1 MKSAKQN
8 KEPDRTGPDPAA
20 AAGSK
25 KEGVSMKLLKKGFT
39 GMLVLAFL
47 ALSLPRVAFCDGSTL
62 FAKADQKTITRHE
75 PKVMTSPAKAI
86 PLAQGE
92 QGQKSKGSYLWIGLG
107 AVVLLGLVAA
117 GGGGGGGDSGNN
129 GDDTGSITV
138 GW

>member
-1 MKSAKQN
+1 
-8 KEPDRTGPDPAA
+8 
-20 AAGSK
+20 
-25 KEGVSMKLLKKGFT
+25 MKLLKKGFT

-47 ALSLPRVAFCDGSTL
+47 VLSLPRVALCDGSTL
-62 FAKADQKTITRHE
+62 FARADQKTITRHE

-107 AVVLLGLVAA
+107 VAVLLGLVAA
-117 GGGGGGGDSGNN
+117 GGGGGGDSGNT